1 VNARSLGCADVDELA
16 AAYALGAVEP
26 DEERA
31 VSEHLGTCDRAHTEA
46 REVIGSAAWVPAS
59 LEPIS
64 PSAALRSRLMATV
77 AATPQAHR
85 PAPEGA
91 RVPIAMPASRPW
103 WRLQPLPAAL
113 GAAALAAAVG
123 LGAWG
128 VSTSNQLAE
137 RDAALRAI
145 ASADAIHPASGNAG
159 SGWLIESGEA
169 AMFMA
174 DGLAQP
180 PVGHL
185 YELWLIH
192 ADGSVQAVGTV
203 DDADGWTIVEL
214 ERGVGEAVT
223 FAITAETERVEAP
236 TTEPILTAELDT

>member
-1 VNARSLGCADVDELA
+1 
-16 AAYALGAVEP
+16 
-26 DEERA
+26 
-31 VSEHLGTCDRAHTEA
+31 
-46 REVIGSAAWVPAS
+46 
-59 LEPIS
+59 
-64 PSAALRSRLMATV
+64 MATV
-77 AATPQAHR
+77 AATPQVHR
-85 PAPEGA
+85 PVPERA
-91 RVPIAMPASRPW
+91 RVQLALPARRRW
-103 WRLQPLPAAL
+103 WRLEPLPAAL

-180 PVGHL
+180 PAGHL

-236 TTEPILTAELDT
+236 TSEPILTAELDT